1 MSLKVRGKITKI
13 NDVQTGTSAKGE
25 WKKLSFILDNQAK
38 YNNIFCFDLFGAE
51 SVDSFQKYNQEGK
64 EVDVDFNVSCREYE
78 GKYYTSLQAWKVF
91 TAKDVPNAE
100 RQPDREEEDDMPF

>member
-1 MSLKVRGKITKI
+1 MSLKVRGTIKKI
-13 NDVQTGTSAKGE
+13 NDVQTGKSAKGD
-25 WKKLSFILDNQAK
+25 WKKLSFVLDNNAK
-38 YNNIFCFDLFGAE
+38 YNNIFCFDIFGE
-51 SVDSFQKYNQEGK
+51 EQVDSFVKYNKEGK

-100 RQPDREEEDDMPF
+100 RQPDRQDDMPF